1 MSDWRMRMSGDAAV
15 TVAFEPRIDPVINAR
30 VVALAAG
37 VRAARHRGVRDV
49 VPSYCAVTVYFDPI
63 RTDLDRLWAAL
74 EEAALRL
81 VRAELACGPVVD
93 GLMADPLTEG
103 SRLDLLY
110 LVDTMATDLLAV
122 MGRRGTLGR
131 MLGEAPPSSA
141 RDALGEHLAGR
152 TGT

>member
-1 MSDWRMRMSGDAAV
+1 LGRYRPLQDRRGIPDRSDSLLHTLAWMLSDDQATHLLRALDA
-15 TVAFEPRIDPVINAR
+15 
-30 VVALAAG
+30 
-37 VRAARHRGVRDV
+37 
-49 VPSYCAVTVYFDPI
+49 
-63 RTDLDRLWAAL
+63 LDAL
-74 EEAALRL
+74 EEAALKL

-131 MLGEAPPSSA
+131 MLGDAPPSSA

-152 TGT
+152 AGT

>member
-1 MSDWRMRMSGDAAV
+1 MLFDDQATHLLRALDA
-15 TVAFEPRIDPVINAR
+15 
-30 VVALAAG
+30 
-37 VRAARHRGVRDV
+37 
-49 VPSYCAVTVYFDPI
+49 
-63 RTDLDRLWAAL
+63 LDAL

-122 MGRRGTLGR
+122 MGRRSTLGR
-131 MLGEAPPSSA
+131 ILGEAPPSSA
-141 RDALGEHLAGR
+141 RDALAEHLAGR
-152 TGT
+152 AGT